1 MIDLTKYGLK
11 PIYKNNVLD
20 HYGLVPKAEP
30 AISVD
35 IEPKQPAIC
44 VNQSLSMTST
54 DTNQAKGEIYGR
66 CGRIDTCSEES

>member
-1 MIDLTKYGLK
+1 MIDPTKYELK
-11 PIYKNNVLD
+11 PIYIDNVLD

-44 VNQSLSMTST
+44 VNERNEL
-54 DTNQAKGEIYGR
+54 
-66 CGRIDTCSEES
+66 EESK